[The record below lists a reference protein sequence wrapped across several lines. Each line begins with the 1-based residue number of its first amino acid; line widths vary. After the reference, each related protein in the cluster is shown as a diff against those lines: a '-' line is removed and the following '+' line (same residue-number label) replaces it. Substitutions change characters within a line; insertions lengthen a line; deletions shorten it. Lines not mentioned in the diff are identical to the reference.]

1 VSLELISEKDYSMK
15 IIFSLVLSKV
25 LLVDHLRQH
34 FLVISLLREI
44 VRAEYD
50 VQPQLIFIFIA
61 AYLGITLSFELG
73 YHF

>member
-1 VSLELISEKDYSMK
+1 MEV
-15 IIFSLVLSKV
+15 IFSFVLSKV

-44 VRAEYD
+44 VGAEHD
-50 VQPQLIFIFIA
+50 VQPQLVFILIA